1 MEGGGKKSFC
11 EYLEESGAFESGSG
25 NYCVIVF
32 RQGGISYAGVSS
44 PWELQRVVVF
54 VELVKNRLSTFSF
67 TVMWRARFLVTL
79 CVGWIASFSFLPIF
93 LSFGIAGMG
102 GRQTKNSGEGFVLFG
117 ILPFG
122 CYGKL
127 GTVIFLI
134 MF

>member
-32 RQGGISYAGVSS
+32 RQGGISYGG
-44 PWELQRVVVF
+44 QFF
-54 VELVKNRLSTFSF
+54 VELVKNQLSTFSF